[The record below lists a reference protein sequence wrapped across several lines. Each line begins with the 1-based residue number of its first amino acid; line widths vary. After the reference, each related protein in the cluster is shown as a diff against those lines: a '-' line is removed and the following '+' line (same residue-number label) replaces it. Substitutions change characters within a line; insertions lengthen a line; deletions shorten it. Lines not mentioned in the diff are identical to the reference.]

1 MRFMAVNKKRSSRTG
16 RDDRF
21 IPRRLNILFGLV
33 ILLFTI
39 LIARLADMQIVNSDF
54 YTNKLATVSKKII
67 STSSVRGQIYD
78 AKGTPLV
85 ENRVEQVV
93 AFTRSNKIS
102 AQEMKE
108 IANKLLQWVGVSEV
122 DLSKRDKADYYLADQ
137 EVYRSV
143 VEGLP
148 DDKRYDADGNN
159 LSESIVYSNAVDSL
173 TDEQLVYS
181 EEESKAIE
189 LFTQMNAAAYFE
201 TVNLVTNA
209 LTAEQVAQIA
219 AHEEEL
225 PGISTTNSWN
235 REVLSTSLGSIIG
248 TVTSQKAGL
257 PEEDAEEY
265 LAKGYLPNDRVGTA
279 YLEKQYEEVLQGQ
292 REKKEINLDRNGNVE
307 SITTIQEGSKGN
319 NIKLTIDLAFQDGV
333 NAILKR
339 HFDSELATGSALYSD
354 GIYAVALEP
363 STGAVLAM
371 SGYSHAKGTGEVKED
386 ALGTI
391 TSVFVPGSIVK
402 GATISAGWE
411 NGVIQGNQ
419 VVLDEPIQFAGSAP
433 IKSWYAAYGNYSIS
447 ATDALEFSSNVYM
460 VKIALGLLGQSYT
473 PGMYLN
479 DGEVLEQAMS
489 KLRTT
494 FGEYGLGSATGI
506 DLPLESTGFLP
517 EDYSAANFIT
527 NAFGQF
533 DNYTPMQMAQYAA
546 TVANGGTRISPHLV
560 EGIYGNNDQGG
571 LGELIETVTGKEMN
585 KVNISAEEMALVQQG
600 FYQVVNGS
608 GSLIT
613 GRSIGIGAAVPIS
626 AKTGTA
632 ETFVTTSSGSVVE
645 AVNTNIVAYAPST
658 NPKIAVAVVLPT
670 LTNLNSS
677 TSKTIVTEIINLYH
691 SLYPMN

>member
-1 MRFMAVNKKRSSRTG
+1 MNKKRSSRTG

-54 YTNKLATVSKKII
+54 YTNKLATASKKII

-265 LAKGYLPNDRVGTA
+265 LAKGYSPNDRVGTA

-354 GIYAVALEP
+354 GIYAVALNP

-626 AKTGTA
+626 AKTGRA

-645 AVNTNIVAYAPST
+645 AVNTNIVAYAPSS

-677 TSKTIVTEIINLYH
+677 TSQTIVTEIINLYH